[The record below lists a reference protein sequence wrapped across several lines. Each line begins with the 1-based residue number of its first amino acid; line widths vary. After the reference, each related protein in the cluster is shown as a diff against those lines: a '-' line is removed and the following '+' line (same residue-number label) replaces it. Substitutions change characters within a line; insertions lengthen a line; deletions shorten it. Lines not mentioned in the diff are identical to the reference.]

1 MTDVSWT
8 TGLEPAVALF
18 RSLSDPTR
26 LADGEA
32 RVRDPVEQTGRAQ
45 STVSAHVACLR
56 GCGPVAGRA
65 EGREAWAG
73 ELVEDE
79 D

>member
-1 MTDVSWT
+1 M
-8 TGLEPAVALF
+8 ALF

-26 LADGEA
+26 LAVVRRLADGEA
-32 RVRDPVEQTGRAQ
+32 RVRDPVAQTGRAR
-45 STVSAHVACLR
+45 STVSAHVAWLR
-56 GCGPVAGRA
+56 DCGPVAGRA